1 MKKARTTELLH
12 GCKTPEELARLR
24 EGLRIMDE
32 GTINTRIIQS
42 LEDRR
47 DAMARGLD
55 VTNIDVRLQELL
67 RMLMARK

>member
-1 MKKARTTELLH
+1 MKKSRATELFH

-24 EGLRIMDE
+24 EGIRIMDE

-47 DAMARGLD
+47 DAVAKGRD
-55 VTNIDVRLQELL
+55 VDNIDVRLKSLL
-67 RMLMARK
+67 PMLMARK